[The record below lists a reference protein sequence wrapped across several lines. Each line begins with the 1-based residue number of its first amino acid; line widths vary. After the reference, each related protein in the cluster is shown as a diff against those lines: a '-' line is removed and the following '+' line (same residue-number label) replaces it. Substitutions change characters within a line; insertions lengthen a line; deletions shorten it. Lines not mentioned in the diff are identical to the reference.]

1 MVCGF
6 LSCCSHLNFKFRICF
21 KQEFLDVQ
29 ATIKSGFMRRT
40 YSQIRLNILSKYCKT
55 IIRFCINNSLYI
67 VYNKLS
73 VFKKVL
79 LVVKHAAHL
88 VQSNKAWHLFPFYL
102 ITQLLYCFLVQS
114 HKREL
119 CFFVLRLHFW
129 ECNGRCGRTTPRYS
143 SRSIIGKIETY
154 HKWQHKNGTI
164 LF

>member
-29 ATIKSGFMRRT
+29 ATIESGFMRRT

-88 VQSNKAWHLFPFYL
+88 VQSNKAWHLFPFDF

-114 HKREL
+114 HKRE
-119 CFFVLRLHFW
+119 FIFHVLWDCATSLYLPLL
-129 ECNGRCGRTTPRYS
+129 NKLNCGKPTKRFHGS
-143 SRSIIGKIETY
+143 WLVI
-154 HKWQHKNGTI
+154 
-164 LF
+164 